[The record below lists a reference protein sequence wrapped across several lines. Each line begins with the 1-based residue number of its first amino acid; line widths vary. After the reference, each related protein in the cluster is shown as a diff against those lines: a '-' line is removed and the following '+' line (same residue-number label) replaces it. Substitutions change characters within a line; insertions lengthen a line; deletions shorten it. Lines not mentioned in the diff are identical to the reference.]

1 MQEEWKDVVGYE
13 GVYKVSNFG
22 NVRSV
27 DRLEVSSR
35 GAKRLRWGIVLK
47 QKTTEQ
53 GYATVHLRDKAN
65 DKESWPPVHRLVAT
79 AFIENP
85 EGKLTVN
92 HKDGVKLNNHISNLE
107 WATQQEQTQHA
118 FDNDLMFVR
127 GHTMYD
133 LDFKQEVKDYYTET
147 GISIK
152 KLAKHFNMSSTTASR
167 IVRGLYGDPR
177 KTPKEVVAKAMWL
190 REQGFSFA
198 KIGEIVG
205 VNLTTVHKWALPRG
219 LVNIGI
225 RAN

>member
-1 MQEEWKDVVGYE
+1 MQEEWKDVIGYE
-13 GVYKVSNFG
+13 GVYQVSNFG
-22 NVRSV
+22 NVKSL
-27 DRLEVSSR
+27 DRLEASR
-35 GAKRLRWGIVLK
+35 GGSLKRRSGKLLK

-65 DKESWPPVHRLVAT
+65 DKESWPPVHRLVAL
-79 AFIENP
+79 AFLHNP
-85 EGKLTVN
+85 EDKPTVN
-92 HKDGVKLNNHISNLE
+92 HKDGIKLNNNVSNLE

-118 FDNDLMFVR
+118 FENDLMFVR

-133 LDFKQEVKDYYTET
+133 LDFKQKVKDHYTDT

-167 IVRGLYGDPR
+167 IVRGIYGDPR

-190 REQGFSFA
+190 REQGFTLH

-205 VNLTTVHKWALPRG
+205 KNFSTVHNWCLERG
-219 LVNIGI
+219 LVNG
-225 RAN
+225 R

>member
-13 GVYKVSNFG
+13 GIYQVSNFG
-22 NVRSV
+22 NVKSL
-27 DRLEVSSR
+27 DRLEISSR
-35 GAKRLRWGIVLK
+35 GSKRLRFGIMLK

-53 GYATVHLRDKAN
+53 GYATVHLRDRVN
-65 DKESWPPVHRLVAT
+65 DKESWPSVHRLVAL

-118 FDNDLMFVR
+118 FDNNLMFVR
-127 GHTMYD
+127 GNTMYD
-133 LDFKQEVKDYYTET
+133 VEFKQKVKDYYYET

-190 REQGFSFA
+190 REQGFTLH

-205 VNLTTVHKWALPRG
+205 KNFSTVHNWCLERG
-219 LVNIGI
+219 LVNV
-225 RAN
+225 R